1 MGTLQTWRKAYGA
14 LKDTTK
20 VGLAHVNSDY
30 ADLDVAIVK
39 ATNHVECPPKER
51 HLRKIFVATSAVRP
65 RADVAYCIHALSRRL
80 AKTRNWTVALK
91 TLIVIHRALRE
102 GDPTFREELLN
113 FSQRARILHISNFK
127 DDSSPIAWDCSA
139 WVRTYALFLEERLEC
154 FRILRYDIE
163 AERISRYAPGKDKDF
178 SRTTELDGEE
188 LLEQLPA
195 LQQLL
200 YRLIGC
206 RPEGS
211 AVGNYVIQYAL
222 ALVLK
227 ESFKIYCAING
238 GIINL
243 VDKFFE
249 MPRHE
254 AVKALDIY
262 RRAGQQANNLSDF
275 YEVCKGLELARNFQF
290 PTLREPPQSFLITME
305 EYIREA
311 PRVVAVPTEVLLLTY
326 RPEEGPSEDTR
337 ISNDEPEPYVP
348 ADDVVVST
356 VETVPLPPLP
366 PQANINTGD
375 LLGLDYSDSDA
386 FAFEQSNATLAI
398 VPIDSGTAPT
408 FNSRAGQPNDFDPTG
423 WELALVST
431 PSTNISAAT
440 ERQLAGGLNSLTLN
454 SLYDEAAHRASQQ
467 PVYGTAAPN
476 PFEVHDPFAM
486 SNNFAPP
493 TTVQMAGMTQPQH
506 NPFGAYQPYPQ
517 QPLQQE
523 QHLMFPSSSNP
534 FGDVGFGAFPTQLIG
549 LRCLSDMSKC
559 VGCFTFTPQR
569 RGIAF
574 LFDLSNEVTKMVFEV
589 SKVPTTPFDGQK
601 PGTSGLRKKVKVF
614 VQPHYLHNFVQST
627 FNALTPE
634 KVRGATLVVSGD
646 GRYFSK
652 DAVQII
658 IKMSAANGVRRVWV
672 GQNGLLSTPAVSAV
686 IRERGSKA
694 TGAFILTASH
704 NPGGPNEDFGI
715 KYNMENGGPAPEA
728 ITDKIFENTKTIK
741 EYLIA
746 EGLPNVDISAIGV
759 TNFTGP
765 EGQFDVEVF
774 DSASDFVKLMKSIFD
789 FELIRKL
796 LSSPKFTF
804 CYDAL
809 HGVGGAY
816 ANRIFVEELGAQKS
830 SLLNCVPKED
840 FGGGHPDPNLTYAKE
855 LVERMGL
862 GKSNSGVEPPEFGA
876 ASDGDADRNMILGK
890 RFFVT
895 PSDSVAIIAAN
906 AVNAI
911 PYFSSGLKGV
921 ARSMPTS
928 AALDVVAKNLGLKF
942 FEVPT
947 GWKFFGNLMDAGM
960 CSICG
965 EESFGT
971 GSDHIREKDG
981 IWAVL
986 AWLSI
991 LAYKNKEN
999 LSGDKLVSVEDIVR
1013 QHWATYGRHY
1023 YTRYDYENVDAGGA
1037 KDLMANMVKLMPT
1050 LNEINTIVKGARPDV
1065 SKVVNADEFEYKDP
1079 VDGSV
1084 SKNQGIRF
1092 FFEDGSRL
1100 VFRLSGTG
1108 SEGATIRLY
1117 IEQYEKDPSKIGR
1130 ESQEALAPLVEV
1142 ALKLSKMQEFTGRA
1156 APTVIT

>member
-1 MGTLQTWRKAYGA
+1 
-14 LKDTTK
+14 
-20 VGLAHVNSDY
+20 
-30 ADLDVAIVK
+30 
-39 ATNHVECPPKER
+39 
-51 HLRKIFVATSAVRP
+51 
-65 RADVAYCIHALSRRL
+65 
-80 AKTRNWTVALK
+80 
-91 TLIVIHRALRE
+91 
-102 GDPTFREELLN
+102 
-113 FSQRARILHISNFK
+113 
-127 DDSSPIAWDCSA
+127 
-139 WVRTYALFLEERLEC
+139 
-154 FRILRYDIE
+154 
-163 AERISRYAPGKDKDF
+163 
-178 SRTTELDGEE
+178 
-188 LLEQLPA
+188 
-195 LQQLL
+195 
-200 YRLIGC
+200 
-206 RPEGS
+206 
-211 AVGNYVIQYAL
+211 
-222 ALVLK
+222 
-227 ESFKIYCAING
+227 
-238 GIINL
+238 
-243 VDKFFE
+243 
-249 MPRHE
+249 
-254 AVKALDIY
+254 
-262 RRAGQQANNLSDF
+262 
-275 YEVCKGLELARNFQF
+275 
-290 PTLREPPQSFLITME
+290 
-305 EYIREA
+305 
-311 PRVVAVPTEVLLLTY
+311 
-326 RPEEGPSEDTR
+326 
-337 ISNDEPEPYVP
+337 
-348 ADDVVVST
+348 
-356 VETVPLPPLP
+356 
-366 PQANINTGD
+366 
-375 LLGLDYSDSDA
+375 
-386 FAFEQSNATLAI
+386 
-398 VPIDSGTAPT
+398 
-408 FNSRAGQPNDFDPTG
+408 
-423 WELALVST
+423 
-431 PSTNISAAT
+431 
-440 ERQLAGGLNSLTLN
+440 
-454 SLYDEAAHRASQQ
+454 
-467 PVYGTAAPN
+467 
-476 PFEVHDPFAM
+476 
-486 SNNFAPP
+486 
-493 TTVQMAGMTQPQH
+493 
-506 NPFGAYQPYPQ
+506 
-517 QPLQQE
+517 
-523 QHLMFPSSSNP
+523 
-534 FGDVGFGAFPTQLIG
+534 
-549 LRCLSDMSKC
+549 
-559 VGCFTFTPQR
+559 
-569 RGIAF
+569 
-574 LFDLSNEVTKMVFEV
+574 MVFEV

-652 DAVQII
+652 DAIQII

-686 IRERGSKA
+686 IRERVGADGSKA

-746 EGLPNVDISAIGV
+746 EGLPNVDISVTGV
-759 TNFTGP
+759 TSFTGP
-765 EGQFDVEVF
+765 EGPFDVEVF
-774 DSASDFVKLMKSIFD
+774 DSATDYVKLMKSIFD

-816 ANRIFVEELGAQKS
+816 ANRTFVEELGAKQS
-830 SLLNCVPKED
+830 SLLNCIPKED

-862 GKSNSGVEPPEFGA
+862 GKSNSEVEPPEFGA

-999 LSGDKLVSVEDIVR
+999 LKGDKLVSVEDIVR

-1037 KDLMANMVKLMPT
+1037 KDLMANMVKLMPS
-1050 LNEINTIVKGARPDV
+1050 LDEINKIVKGVRSDV
-1065 SKVVNADEFEYKDP
+1065 SKVVKADEFEYKDP

-1092 FFEDGSRL
+1092 MFEDGSRL

-1117 IEQYEKDPSKIGR
+1117 IEQYEKDPSKTGR
-1130 ESQEALAPLVEV
+1130 DSQEALAPLVEV
-1142 ALKLSKMQEFTGRA
+1142 GLKLSKMQEFTGRS